1 VEEAVEVGDVV
12 RLFGIR
18 EGQANLVELTLPED
32 ARCSGQPV
40 RELQL
45 PKDTTLVAIVRGRR
59 VITPSAD
66 EPLES
71 GDELLFVAQPDA
83 EEALRN
89 AVLPG

>member
-1 VEEAVEVGDVV
+1 
-12 RLFGIR
+12 
-18 EGQANLVELTLPED
+18 
-32 ARCSGQPV
+32 V

-45 PKDTTLVAIVRGRR
+45 PRDTTLVAIVRGRR